1 MGRKL
6 RELDYELIKRLAA
19 LQCTEKE
26 ICAAIEANYSWFS
39 DRKSHDELLQE
50 ALEDGYEVGKT
61 SLRRKQWDIANQGN
75 VTMCIWLGKQYL
87 KQSDHNTIS
96 GDKEAPLE
104 VKIDY
109 SKLSIDELRTID
121 GIFEKVRSGKD
132 KTRTSEAV
140 TS

>member
-1 MGRKL
+1 MGRKT
-6 RELDYELIKRLAA
+6 RELDYELIKRLAS

-26 ICAAIEANYSWFS
+26 IAATIDADYSWLS
-39 DRKSHDELLQE
+39 ARKGKDELLQQ

-61 SLRRKQWDIANQGN
+61 SLRHKQWEIANSGN

-109 SKLSIDELRTID
+109 SKLSIDELKTID
-121 GIFEKVRSGKD
+121 GIFEKVRTSKD
-132 KTRTSEAV
+132 PTGIS
-140 TS
+140 

>member
-1 MGRKL
+1 MGRKQ
-6 RELDYELIKRLAA
+6 RELDYELIKRLASI
-19 LQCTEKE
+19 QCTERE
-26 ICAAIEANYSWFS
+26 IAAAIDADYTWLSA
-39 DRKSHDELLQE
+39 RKGKDELLRQ

-96 GDKEAPLE
+96 GDREAPME

-109 SKLSIDELRTID
+109 SKLSTDELRTVD
-121 GIFEKVRSGKD
+121 KIFEKIRTNKD
-132 KTRTSEAV
+132 KTGTS
-140 TS
+140 